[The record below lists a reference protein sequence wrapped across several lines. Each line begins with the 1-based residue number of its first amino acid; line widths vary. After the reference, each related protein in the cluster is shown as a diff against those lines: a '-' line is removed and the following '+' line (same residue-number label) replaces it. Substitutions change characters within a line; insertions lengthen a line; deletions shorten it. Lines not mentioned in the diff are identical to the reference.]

1 LVTER
6 DRVDFLVVG
15 AQKAGTNAM
24 RHYLSLHPSIG
35 LHAAPEA
42 HYFDSDQLFTSYP
55 AYGEYHRCFPPASET
70 LRRGEVTPIYM
81 YWRPSMQR
89 IWEYNPD
96 IRLIALLRNPVERAY
111 SHWNMERNRGL
122 ETLPFLAA
130 LRRERERLRAARPLQ
145 DRVHSYIDRGFYTEQ
160 IRRMWSY
167 FEERQTL
174 FIRSDLL
181 SSEPRA
187 QLRRVCEFL
196 DIEDVYQHVDAT
208 RVFEGT
214 YSAPIETPA
223 LDLLNDVF
231 EGELASIEQMLSWDL
246 ASWRLQSGSR
256 A

>member
-1 LVTER
+1 MTGRE
-6 DRVDFLVVG
+6 RVDFLVVG

-35 LHAAPEA
+35 LHSAQEA
-42 HYFDSDQLFTSYP
+42 HYFDSDQLFTSH
-55 AYGEYHRCFPPASET
+55 AAQEEYHRCFPPARET

-130 LRRERERLRAARPLQ
+130 LGGERARLRAARPLQ

-167 FEERQTL
+167 VDERQTL

-181 SSEPRA
+181 ASEPRA

-196 DIEDVYQHVDAT
+196 DIDDVYQQVEAT

-214 YSAPIETPA
+214 YSAPIETA
-223 LDLLNDVF
+223 AVDLLNHVF
-231 EGELASIEQMLSWDL
+231 EGELRSIEQMLSWDL
-246 ASWRLQSGSR
+246 ASWRSQSGSH